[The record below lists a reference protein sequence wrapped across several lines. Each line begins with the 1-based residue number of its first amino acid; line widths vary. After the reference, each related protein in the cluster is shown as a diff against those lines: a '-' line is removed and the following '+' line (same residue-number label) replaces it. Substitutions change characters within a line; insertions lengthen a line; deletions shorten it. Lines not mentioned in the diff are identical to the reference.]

1 MVFFSF
7 SYKILKFQII
17 YLIRDPRAIYASM
30 TKLKQAKSTWKD
42 RLSKFGSVVCEN
54 MLNDFYLSHII
65 PPERYACTG
74 VIYSIVLVYLLKG
87 TSFIWHSAFWH
98 LVICYTVLWHSVKR
112 RHWLCQLS
120 SKEYELI

>member
-74 VIYSIVLVYLLKG
+74 VIYSIG
-87 TSFIWHSAFWH
+87 AP
-98 LVICYTVLWHSVKR
+98 VKR
-112 RHWLCQLS
+112 HLIYLAFSILALS
-120 SKEYELI
+120 NLLHSTLA

>member
-74 VIYSIVLVYLLKG
+74 VLVYLLKG